1 MKRLE
6 QLCHQYTNLSESDIK
21 ELQRTARYL
30 SSTTLYQSAD
40 VFIDVY
46 KEMSQQA
53 LVVYHRQ
60 LLYIAEMS
68 SGWKLY

>member
-6 QLCHQYTNLSESDIK
+6 QLCQQYTNLSESDIK

-40 VFIDVY
+40 V
-46 KEMSQQA
+46 
-53 LVVYHRQ
+53 
-60 LLYIAEMS
+60 LLMCIRKCHS
-68 SGWKLY
+68 KH

>member
-30 SSTTLYQSAD
+30 SSRRHCIKVQM
-40 VFIDVY
+40 F
-46 KEMSQQA
+46 
-53 LVVYHRQ
+53 
-60 LLYIAEMS
+60 LLMCIRKCHS
-68 SGWKLY
+68 KH

>member
-40 VFIDVY
+40 VF
-46 KEMSQQA
+46 
-53 LVVYHRQ
+53 
-60 LLYIAEMS
+60 LLMCIRKCHS
-68 SGWKLY
+68 KH

>member
-1 MKRLE
+1 MKRLA
-6 QLCHQYTNLSESDIK
+6 QLCRQYTNLSESDIK
-21 ELQRTARYL
+21 ELQRTANYL

-53 LVVYHRQ
+53 
-60 LLYIAEMS
+60 
-68 SGWKLY
+68 

>member
-30 SSTTLYQSAD
+30 LRRHSIKVQM
-40 VFIDVY
+40 F
-46 KEMSQQA
+46 
-53 LVVYHRQ
+53 
-60 LLYIAEMS
+60 LLMCIRKCHS
-68 SGWKLY
+68 KH

>member
-30 SSTTLYQSAD
+30 SSTTLYQLSLIHIFDATG
-40 VFIDVY
+40 
-46 KEMSQQA
+46 
-53 LVVYHRQ
+53 Q
-60 LLYIAEMS
+60 LAEKF
-68 SGWKLY
+68 GINKLPANELFKTQYMISVK